1 MGLSSDTK
9 LSNSYMFL
17 RSRKKIKNRTVLAA
31 MTNKQSYDN
40 GILSD
45 NEINWLVARAR
56 GGFGVITESATTPCP
71 QYQ

>member
-40 GILSD
+40 G
-45 NEINWLVARAR
+45 V
-56 GGFGVITESATTPCP
+56 
-71 QYQ
+71 

>member
-40 GILSD
+40 GVLSD
-45 NEINWLVARAR
+45 KR
-56 GGFGVITESATTPCP
+56 GILLFANAKLCLAVFLFK
-71 QYQ
+71 